1 MTNLRVAAWLLVA
14 PAVLAAQTAPDS
26 ARRAAIALFRV
37 GNPVRLH
44 TSSGLLEGAFRTSNG
59 AQVTIG
65 DISGVQEIPLA
76 GVDTVWVQGNH
87 WKKGGLIGLV
97 GLGVPMAVAFS
108 GICDS
113 RNRCAA
119 GFVAGAVIGGFI
131 GGSIGALVGSTFPK
145 WERRFP

>member
-1 MTNLRVAAWLLVA
+1 MTTLRVATWLLVA
-14 PAVLAAQTAPDS
+14 PATLAAQTAPDS
-26 ARRAAIALFRV
+26 ARRAAIALFHA
-37 GNPVRLH
+37 GSPVRLH
-44 TSSGLLEGAFRTSNG
+44 TSSGLFAGAFRSASGT
-59 AQVTIG
+59 QVTIG
-65 DISGVQEIPLA
+65 DISGVREIPLA

-97 GLGVPMAVAFS
+97 GLGLPMAVAFT
-108 GICDS
+108 GVCDS
-113 RNRCAA
+113 GNRCAA